1 MTVMTR
7 MRFLRG
13 LPVLLGV
20 LLLAGCS
27 TVDVQDALEITD
39 VRTGWYDEGIV
50 AGGNKL
56 VPSIS
61 LRLQNT
67 SDAEVQSIQLNAVFH
82 RVIDTE
88 EPPLGDH
95 FIQAIDRDG
104 LGPGETGEP
113 LVLRSGFGYT
123 GQQSRLEMLQ
133 NRFFVDARVEIYGKS
148 GSRPWTLMGEF
159 PIERTLLTE

>member
-1 MTVMTR
+1 MTR
-7 MRFLRG
+7 MTRVRFHHG
-13 LPVLLGV
+13 
-20 LLLAGCS
+20 LLALAAAVLVAGCA
-27 TVDVQDALEITD
+27 TVDVERALEITD

-50 AGGNKL
+50 LGQNKL

-61 LRLQNT
+61 LRLRNASET
-67 SDAEVQSIQLNAVFH
+67 DVQSIQLNAIFH
-82 RVIDTE
+82 RVIEAE

-95 FIQAIDRDG
+95 FILAIDREG
-104 LGPGETGEP
+104 LAPAATSEP

-123 GQQSRLEMLQ
+123 GQQARLEMLQ